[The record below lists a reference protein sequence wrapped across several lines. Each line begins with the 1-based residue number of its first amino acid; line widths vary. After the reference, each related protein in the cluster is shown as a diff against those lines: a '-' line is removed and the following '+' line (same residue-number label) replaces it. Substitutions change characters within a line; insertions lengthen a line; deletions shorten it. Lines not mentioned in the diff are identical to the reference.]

1 MILRVRAGGISPLFR
16 SIGIDQ
22 EPGLQ
27 EFDELERELWEFL
40 EIPSRGDKLRLW
52 SETDARC

>member
-1 MILRVRAGGISPLFR
+1 MILRAGGISPLFR
-16 SIGIDQ
+16 SIWIDQ

>member
-1 MILRVRAGGISPLFR
+1 MILRAGGISPLFR

-52 SETDARC
+52 SEPDARC